1 MSSLSTM
8 KDSGL
13 ISLFFLGTLIY
24 KMDILSGRPWESLV
38 GPSPW
43 GHKESDMTE
52 QLRHRLAIPTQCFF
66 IKHFGF

>member
-24 KMDILSGRPWESLV
+24 KMDILSGRPWWSS
-38 GPSPW
+38 G
-43 GHKESDMTE
+43 
-52 QLRHRLAIPTQCFF
+52 
-66 IKHFGF
+66 